1 MPEPQDRDEVA
12 AATSPGGRPRLAVVF
27 DEVRRLPTSTWPRAA
42 AFAVVAAVLIA
53 VPADL
58 IDTRFFGRPVDTRPI
73 DYVILAVT
81 AALIGL
87 ILGIRPDVDEEILD
101 AQDRTTVWGGFVSFL
116 AVGCPVCNQAVV
128 ALIGTSGALSWWAP
142 VQPVVGL
149 VAVGLLLFTLR
160 KRLRTYDLVACPA
173 PA

>member
-1 MPEPQDRDEVA
+1 MFDSLVELDTR
-12 AATSPGGRPRLAVVF
+12 TWLRAV
-27 DEVRRLPTSTWPRAA
+27 PI
-42 AFAVVAAVLIA
+42 AVVAGVLIA

-58 IDTRFFGRPVDTRPI
+58 IDTRFFGRPVPTRAI

-87 ILGIRPDVDEEILD
+87 ILAIRPEPSDETES
-101 AQDRTTVWGGFVSFL
+101 QETRTMLSGFVSFL

-128 ALIGTSGALSWWAP
+128 ALVGTSGALSWWAP

-149 VAVGLLLFTLR
+149 LAICLLGWTLR
-160 KRLRTYDLVACPA
+160 QRLSTYRLTSCPL